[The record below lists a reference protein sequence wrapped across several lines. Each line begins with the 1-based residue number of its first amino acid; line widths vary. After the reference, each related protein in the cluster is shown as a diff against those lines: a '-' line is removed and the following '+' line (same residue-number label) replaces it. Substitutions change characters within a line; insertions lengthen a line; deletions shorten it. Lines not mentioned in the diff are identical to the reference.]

1 MAIDFESLSK
11 PLPKKGKIKLWRWF
25 ALLIIFFLIGF
36 IATLSYGYFF
46 GISDFWFICCSG
58 VTPFLLWSFCFVY
71 KIYIRFYNNIYIE
84 EWNYNCEKE
93 HQHLIE
99 FAKRGLYVV
108 SHSLETSHG
117 KYGNGVGVAES
128 KLSLSTKPAGN
139 HGLFF
144 KYGSLTVPENIYP
157 SDIPK
162 RTELLFNNWLPD
174 YQLILNQLSSQL
186 KLHVRIFIDTQI
198 TTDEL
203 ESIWL
208 KTFGKFVKPT
218 SFEINDSATSTTFI
232 ESWLDNSDYDSD
244 LLLVINAH
252 LFQSPT
258 ENEGEFASVIL
269 FAGEEAIEDPLLSDF
284 KARTVKVHRS
294 EQTSTLT
301 ETLDKALLWGEDN
314 QSDYDGI
321 WTSQVSEEQNKS
333 IMMHLNDIQ
342 FKLNNFFDVDFSIG
356 SVRNC
361 AYWLSLA
368 LAVENS
374 QENRKKQLVLIG
386 KPNVTA
392 FVVAFPNQS

>member
-1 MAIDFESLSK
+1 M
-11 PLPKKGKIKLWRWF
+11 
-25 ALLIIFFLIGF
+25 
-36 IATLSYGYFF
+36 
-46 GISDFWFICCSG
+46 
-58 VTPFLLWSFCFVY
+58 
-71 KIYIRFYNNIYIE
+71 
-84 EWNYNCEKE
+84 
-93 HQHLIE
+93 
-99 FAKRGLYVV
+99 
-108 SHSLETSHG
+108 
-117 KYGNGVGVAES
+117 
-128 KLSLSTKPAGN
+128 
-139 HGLFF
+139 
-144 KYGSLTVPENIYP
+144 
-157 SDIPK
+157 PK
-162 RTELLFNNWLPD
+162 RIELLFNNWLPD
-174 YQLILNQLSSQL
+174 YQPILNQLSSQL

-203 ESIWL
+203 ERIWL

-333 IMMHLNDIQ
+333 IMTHLTDIQ

-368 LAVENS
+368 LAVEYS
-374 QENRKKQLVLIG
+374 QENKKKQLVLIG

-392 FVVAFPNQS
+392 FVVAFPNQI